1 MLFLKDLFTIGN
13 VPDEEE
19 NPNGLN
25 YIKKIQIATC
35 ALFLEIANADSNYDP
50 SEREKIISI
59 MRSTFKIEPE
69 YVQELMLLAETSV
82 KQSSSIYEYTEV
94 VKKSFTRKEK
104 FEILENLWRLVFVD
118 ELLDKFEAHL
128 IKSIGQNLG
137 FNSRE
142 ILDAKIIIL
151 DEIKKGKNA

>member
-50 SEREKIISI
+50 SEREKIVSV

-69 YVQELMLLAETSV
+69 YVQELMMLTETSV
-82 KQSSSIYEYTEV
+82 KQSCSIYEYTEV

-137 FNSRE
+137 FSSRE
-142 ILDAKIIIL
+142 ILDAKLIIL